1 MKKVFNLV
9 IAMLIL
15 SSFSLKSQDLP
26 TLKLNDNVNHISSTV
41 SSTNSLL
48 SSGKF
53 GFMKTSINSLAQ
65 LKQRKALNMYVGAG
79 YSFVIFTSSGMNTAY
94 PVLDT
99 RSGDFLSEVNLY
111 FGFAVAKAV
120 TFEVEPSILFTHN
133 NRAVTIY
140 LPQPRQLF
148 NDAYLYA
155 FPQTMSML
163 AFPLA
168 VNIRFFPLFSTKG
181 FGRLFFVGGGV
192 GAVWTREEYDNIYSN
207 NPGGLYYYGNDTGNS
222 PIITESTSQWAPL
235 LIIMTGFTGTGGA
248 FGFGGELRY
257 NFVPLK
263 HTDEPF
269 ASRLAANFNSVDLV
283 LRFYFSL

>member
-1 MKKVFNLV
+1 MKKVFNLIIV
-9 IAMLIL
+9 IMIL
-15 SSFSLKSQDLP
+15 SSISLMSQDLP
-26 TLKLNDNVNHISSTV
+26 TLKLNDNSNQMTLTGSGINSFSSSDKFGSMNT
-41 SSTNSLL
+41 SL
-48 SSGKF
+48 SSF
-53 GFMKTSINSLAQ
+53 TQ

-79 YSFVIFTSSGMNTAY
+79 YSFVIFTASDMNTAY

-120 TFEVEPSILFTHN
+120 TFEIEPSILFTHN
-133 NRAVTIY
+133 NRAITIM
-140 LPQPRQLF
+140 LPQPRQVF
-148 NDAYLYA
+148 DSAYSYV
-155 FPQTMSML
+155 FPQTLSML

-168 VNIRFFPLFSTKG
+168 LNVRFFPLFNMKN
-181 FGRLFFVGGGV
+181 FARLFFVGGGV
-192 GAVWTREEYDNIYSN
+192 GAVWVREEYDNSYSN
-207 NPGGLYYYGNDTGNS
+207 SPSSYFYGNNYYYT
-222 PIITESTSQWAPL
+222 PVITESTSQWAPL
-235 LIIMTGFTGTGGA
+235 LRIMTGFTGTGGA

-269 ASRLAANFNSVDLV
+269 ASRIAANFNSVDLV